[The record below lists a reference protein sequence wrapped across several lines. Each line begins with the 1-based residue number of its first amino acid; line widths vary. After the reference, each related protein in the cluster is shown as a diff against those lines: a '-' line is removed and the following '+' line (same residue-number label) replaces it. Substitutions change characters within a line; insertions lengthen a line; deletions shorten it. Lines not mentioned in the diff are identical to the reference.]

1 MPRRWTQGGDRRIV
15 TDQRQRDRGHP
26 AARSEPGLRKL
37 IGITLVAM
45 GGVAVLLG
53 SQAPFMALGFAL
65 VFGLFALQA
74 ALEIPD
80 SAARHIEDQ
89 SRPRS

>member
-1 MPRRWTQGGDRRIV
+1 MPRRWTQGDDRRAA
-15 TDQRQRDRGHP
+15 TDRRQRDRERP

-53 SQAPFMALGFAL
+53 SQAPFMALAFAL

-74 ALEIPD
+74 ALEPPD
-80 SAARHIEDQ
+80 SAARRIEDE